1 MQKQIDNKMFIQYSM
16 RTTKLKVYRLEEDV
30 VEEDRKRFENYKFF
44 SFSPGCFFFGTPRN
58 EFGSLLQNP
67 GIRTFT
73 DYMKISKQDVEDD
86 NIGNLLPE
94 IGDFAVEELLTAE
107 ELEKIREKF
116 DYEYVEDMHNAFM
129 LSVDHWK

>member
-1 MQKQIDNKMFIQYSM
+1 MLWKKTVKGLK
-16 RTTKLKVYRLEEDV
+16 TTSFFLLVQV
-30 VEEDRKRFENYKFF
+30 V
-44 SFSPGCFFFGTPRN
+44 FFFGTPRN